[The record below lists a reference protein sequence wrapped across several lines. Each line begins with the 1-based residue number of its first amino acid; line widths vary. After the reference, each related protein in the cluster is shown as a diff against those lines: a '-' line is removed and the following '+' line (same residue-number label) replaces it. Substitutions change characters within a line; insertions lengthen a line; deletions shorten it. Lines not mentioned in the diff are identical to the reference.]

1 MRYIGPVQTG
11 VQETT
16 KEELELRAAG
26 KTILT
31 GSTLGFQSGYVTSNP
46 SEISTTTEIPANN
59 NVVMAGPI
67 TVTSTGTLTVSGS
80 LIII

>member
-31 GSTLGFQSGYVTSNP
+31 ASTLGFQSGYVTSNP

>member
-31 GSTLGFQSGYVTSNP
+31 ASTLGFQSGYVTRNP

>member
-11 VQETT
+11 IQETT
-16 KEELELRAAG
+16 KDELELRAAG

-31 GSTLGFQSGYVTSNP
+31 ASTLGFQSGYVTSNP

>member
-1 MRYIGPVQTG
+1 MKTIGAVQTG
-11 VQETT
+11 IQETT

-31 GSTLGFQSGYVTSNP
+31 ASTLGFQSGYVTSNP

>member
-31 GSTLGFQSGYVTSNP
+31 ASTLGFKSGYVTSNP

>member
-1 MRYIGPVQTG
+1 MRYIGPDQTG
-11 VQETT
+11 VQDTT

-31 GSTLGFQSGYVTSNP
+31 ASTLGFHSGYVSSNP

>member
-31 GSTLGFQSGYVTSNP
+31 ASTLGFQSRYVTSNP

>member
-1 MRYIGPVQTG
+1 MRYIGKKHTG

-31 GSTLGFQSGYVTSNP
+31 ASTLGFQSGYVTSNP
-46 SEISTTTEIPANN
+46 SDISTTTEIPANN
-59 NVVMAGPI
+59 NLIMAGPI

>member
-1 MRYIGPVQTG
+1 MKTIGAVQTG
-11 VQETT
+11 IQETT

-31 GSTLGFQSGYVTSNP
+31 ASTLGFQSGYVTSNP
-46 SEISTTTEIPANN
+46 SEISTSTEIPANN

>member
-26 KTILT
+26 KTVLT
-31 GSTLGFQSGYVTSNP
+31 ASTLGFQSGYVTSNP

>member
-1 MRYIGPVQTG
+1 MKTIGAVQTG
-11 VQETT
+11 IQETT

-31 GSTLGFQSGYVTSNP
+31 ASTLGFQSGFVTSNP

>member
-1 MRYIGPVQTG
+1 MKTIGAVQTG
-11 VQETT
+11 IQETT

-31 GSTLGFQSGYVTSNP
+31 ASTLGPQTGYVTSNP

>member
-1 MRYIGPVQTG
+1 MKTIGAVQTG

-31 GSTLGFQSGYVTSNP
+31 ASTLGFQSGYVTSNP

>member
-31 GSTLGFQSGYVTSNP
+31 ASTLGFQSGYVTSNP
-46 SEISTTTEIPANN
+46 SELSTTTEIPANN

>member
-11 VQETT
+11 VQDTT

-31 GSTLGFQSGYVTSNP
+31 ASTLGFQSGYVTSNP

>member
-11 VQETT
+11 IQETT

-31 GSTLGFQSGYVTSNP
+31 ASTLGFQSGYVTSNP